1 MTFANKGD
9 ETYLWQFQENNV
21 NVLEGPSVTQI
32 FLKCQ
37 IYDFI
42 VGMNIDLSCFKN
54 ISEDTSGKV
63 TNLTQGFDDIHF
75 YTTFKN

>member
-1 MTFANKGD
+1 MTFAYKGD
-9 ETYLWQFQENNV
+9 ETFPMVIER
-21 NVLEGPSVTQI
+21 PSVTQI

-42 VGMNIDLSCFKN
+42 LGMNIDLSCFKN

-63 TNLTQGFDDIHF
+63 TNST
-75 YTTFKN
+75 